1 MPFYRIPWL
10 YRMLSSVAA
19 FLLLLAVD
27 AVWLFFVGPTALS
40 MTAAIQGSPVSFR
53 ILPALIVYV
62 ALTYLVQLPTSSA
75 QAFLMGASVY
85 AVYDFTNLAL
95 LTKYSPLM
103 AVADTMWG
111 GVLFL
116 TVHTILRAFRLQT

>member
-1 MPFYRIPWL
+1 
-10 YRMLSSVAA
+10 MLSKAVKTSVVA

-40 MTAAIQGSPVSFR
+40 MTAAIQGSPVVFR
-53 ILPALIVYV
+53 ILPAFIVYV
-62 ALTYLVQLPTSSA
+62 ALTYLVQLPTSPT

-85 AVYDFTNLAL
+85 AVYDFTNLTL
-95 LTKYSPLM
+95 LTKYSPLI

-116 TVHTILRAFRLQT
+116 TVHMILQRITSQI

>member
-1 MPFYRIPWL
+1 
-10 YRMLSSVAA
+10 MLLSVAA
-19 FLLLLAVD
+19 FFLLIAVD

-40 MTAAIQGSPVSFR
+40 MTAAIQGSPVAFR
-53 ILPALIVYV
+53 ILPALVVYV

-95 LTKYSPLM
+95 LAKYSPLM

-111 GVLFL
+111 GVLFA
-116 TVHTILRAFRLQT
+116 TVHTILQRIRSQI